1 MTKQDREK
9 QVRIRKRVLSAGA
22 AAAALAFV
30 FAFRFVPSREHMDGS
45 AYFGISETGVGI
57 SIDGEPSGTA
67 GILIG
72 DEPFVDYESA
82 AKLNPS
88 VFYDEKEEKLIVTTP
103 TEKVVREIPDG
114 GAPDR
119 EVVKEGET
127 ICLSTDFLGSVTDA
141 SIEVFSDPA
150 RVVMR
155 TKRSYVTE
163 QLKGDAPMRYRAG
176 RRSPI
181 LADLSEGSRVEVTDV
196 ASDGSGSEH
205 KVRGWTRVVTEDG
218 YAGYVED
225 RFLTDPEEETRS
237 FENPVGEYTKTRL
250 GETVNL
256 VFHQVTDQASNQAL
270 SQSLDGVSGINV
282 IAPTWFFLDTEQ
294 GDITSLASSS
304 YVETAHAAGLSVWA
318 VLNDFDGQIASAAST
333 EAALSSDSTRTRIVE
348 GVTQG
353 LIGSGADGL
362 VVDMELIRADSAPMY
377 LELIRELSAVCRREG
392 IVLSVCN
399 YVPTFTGYL
408 NRAEQAR
415 VADYLI
421 VMCYDEHTA
430 GSKKAGPVA
439 SLPFVRKG
447 IEDTVRQVGKDATI
461 AAIPFF
467 TRLWQTD
474 GNGTDSRALGMSA
487 AKLRMEELGMTASW
501 DEKTGQEYAKTE
513 ANGSVWEIWV
523 EDAKSIGEKMNVIRE
538 SGAAGVAA
546 WKLGLET
553 PDIWNVIS
561 AKLSS

>member
-119 EVVKEGET
+119 EVVKDGET
-127 ICLSTDFLGSVTDA
+127 IGLSTDFLGSVTDA

-205 KVRGWTRVVTEDG
+205 KVRGWTRVVTE
-218 YAGYVED
+218 
-225 RFLTDPEEETRS
+225 
-237 FENPVGEYTKTRL
+237 VGEYTKTRL

-513 ANGSVWEIWV
+513 ADGSVWEIWV

-553 PDIWNVIS
+553 PDIWDVIS